1 VPDVTMLSVIVLG
14 AIVLGTIVLG
24 AIMLR
29 VVAPIQEILSIFDLP
44 KMKKND
50 CVTIAIM

>member
-1 VPDVTMLSVIVLG
+1 MLSVIVLGAIVLG

-29 VVAPIQEILSIFDLP
+29 VVAPIQEILSISHLP

-50 CVTIAIM
+50 CVTIKIM